1 MPPYRHRA
9 GTTKGAEMDMTEAD
23 RAKLAELQRGI
34 DESSPAYLDAA
45 RLVAHAALAFQGEPI
60 RQMLVD
66 ELQHRYDARG
76 YRLANAALDAIRM
89 CEPGGAMS
97 AEERL
102 SRVQWTLYR
111 AIRDTA
117 ADMAHDLRGDR
128 DPACAVLGIEIEAD
142 EGDME
147 TYDDRGEPVSIG
159 RM

>member
-1 MPPYRHRA
+1 
-9 GTTKGAEMDMTEAD
+9 MDMTEAD
-23 RAKLAELQRGI
+23 RAKLDELRRGI
-34 DESSPAYLDAA
+34 DESRPAYLDAA

-60 RQMLVD
+60 REALIADMLISYD
-66 ELQHRYDARG
+66 GRGHR
-76 YRLANAALDAIRM
+76 LCNAVLDAIRM

-159 RM
+159 RL

>member
-1 MPPYRHRA
+1 
-9 GTTKGAEMDMTEAD
+9 MDMTEAD
-23 RAKLAELQRGI
+23 RAKLDELRRGI
-34 DESSPAYLDAA
+34 DESRPAYLDAA

-60 RQMLVD
+60 REALIADMLISYD
-66 ELQHRYDARG
+66 GRGHR
-76 YRLANAALDAIRM
+76 LCNAVLDAIRM

>member
-1 MPPYRHRA
+1 
-9 GTTKGAEMDMTEAD
+9 MDMTEAD
-23 RAKLAELQRGI
+23 RAKLDELRRGI
-34 DESSPAYLDAA
+34 DESRPAYLDAA

-60 RQMLVD
+60 REALIADMLISYD
-66 ELQHRYDARG
+66 GRGHR
-76 YRLANAALDAIRM
+76 LCNAVLDAIRM

-117 ADMAHDLRGDR
+117 ADMAHDMKGDR

>member
-1 MPPYRHRA
+1 
-9 GTTKGAEMDMTEAD
+9 MDMTEAD
-23 RAKLAELQRGI
+23 RAKLDELRRGI
-34 DESSPAYLDAA
+34 DESRPAYLDAA

-60 RQMLVD
+60 REALIADMLISYD
-66 ELQHRYDARG
+66 GRGHRLY
-76 YRLANAALDAIRM
+76 NAVLDAIRM

>member
-1 MPPYRHRA
+1 
-9 GTTKGAEMDMTEAD
+9 MDMTEAD
-23 RAKLAELQRGI
+23 RLKLDELRRGI
-34 DESSPAYLDAA
+34 DESRPAYIDAA
-45 RLVAHAALAFQGEPI
+45 KLVAHAALAFQGEPI
-60 RQMLVD
+60 REALIADMLISYD
-66 ELQHRYDARG
+66 GRGHR
-76 YRLANAALDAIRM
+76 LCNAVLDAIRM

-117 ADMAHDLRGDR
+117 ADMAHDLKGDR
-128 DPACAVLGIEIEAD
+128 DPACAALGIEIEAD

-159 RM
+159 RL

>member
-1 MPPYRHRA
+1 
-9 GTTKGAEMDMTEAD
+9 MDMTEAD

-34 DESSPAYLDAA
+34 DESRPAYLDAA
-45 RLVAHAALAFQGEPI
+45 KLVAHAALAFQGEPI
-60 RQMLVD
+60 REALIADMLISYD
-66 ELQHRYDARG
+66 GRGHR
-76 YRLANAALDAIRM
+76 LCNAVLDAIRM

-97 AEERL
+97 TEERL

>member
-1 MPPYRHRA
+1 
-9 GTTKGAEMDMTEAD
+9 MDMTEAD

-60 RQMLVD
+60 REALIADMLISYD
-66 ELQHRYDARG
+66 GRGHR
-76 YRLANAALDAIRM
+76 LCNAVLDAIRM

>member
-1 MPPYRHRA
+1 
-9 GTTKGAEMDMTEAD
+9 MDMTEAD

-34 DESSPAYLDAA
+34 DESRPAYIDAA
-45 RLVAHAALAFQGEPI
+45 KLVAHAALAFQGEPI
-60 RQMLVD
+60 REALIADMLISYD
-66 ELQHRYDARG
+66 GRGHR
-76 YRLANAALDAIRM
+76 LCNAVLDAIRM

-111 AIRDTA
+111 AICDTA

>member
-1 MPPYRHRA
+1 
-9 GTTKGAEMDMTEAD
+9 MDMTEAD

-159 RM
+159 RL

>member
-1 MPPYRHRA
+1 
-9 GTTKGAEMDMTEAD
+9 MDMTEAD
-23 RAKLAELQRGI
+23 RLKLDELRRGI
-34 DESSPAYLDAA
+34 DESKPAYIDAA
-45 RLVAHAALAFQGEPI
+45 KLVAHCALAFQGEPI
-60 RQMLVD
+60 REALIADMLISYD
-66 ELQHRYDARG
+66 GRGHR
-76 YRLANAALDAIRM
+76 LCNAVLDAIRM

-117 ADMAHDLRGDR
+117 ADMAHDLKGDR
-128 DPACAVLGIEIEAD
+128 DPACAALGIEIEAD

>member
-1 MPPYRHRA
+1 
-9 GTTKGAEMDMTEAD
+9 MDMTEED

-34 DESSPAYLDAA
+34 DESKPAYLDAA
-45 RLVAHAALAFQGEPI
+45 KLVAHCALAFQGEPI
-60 RQMLVD
+60 REALIADMLISYD
-66 ELQHRYDARG
+66 GRGHR
-76 YRLANAALDAIRM
+76 LCNAVLDAIRM

-128 DPACAVLGIEIEAD
+128 DPACAVLRIEIEAD

>member
-1 MPPYRHRA
+1 
-9 GTTKGAEMDMTEAD
+9 MDMTEAD
-23 RAKLAELQRGI
+23 RAKLADLQRGI
-34 DESSPAYLDAA
+34 DESRPEYIDAA
-45 RLVAHAALAFQGEPI
+45 KLVAHCALAFQGEPI
-60 RQMLVD
+60 RERLIADMLYD
-66 ELQHRYDARG
+66 GHRYQ
-76 YRLANAALDAIRM
+76 LCNAVLDAIRM
-89 CEPGGAMS
+89 CEPGGSLS

-117 ADMAHDLRGDR
+117 ADMAHDLKGDR
-128 DPACAVLGIEIEAD
+128 DPMCAVIGIEIEQD

>member
-1 MPPYRHRA
+1 
-9 GTTKGAEMDMTEAD
+9 MDMTEAD

-34 DESSPAYLDAA
+34 DESRPEYLDAA
-45 RLVAHAALAFQGEPI
+45 KLVAHCALAFQGESVRESLI
-60 RQMLVD
+60 ADMLLRHD
-66 ELQHRYDARG
+66 GRGHR
-76 YRLANAALDAIRM
+76 LCNAVLDAIRM
-89 CEPGGAMS
+89 CEPGGSLS

-117 ADMAHDLRGDR
+117 AEMAHDLRGDR
-128 DPACAVLGIEIEAD
+128 DPACAALGIEIEQD

-159 RM
+159 RL

>member
-1 MPPYRHRA
+1 
-9 GTTKGAEMDMTEAD
+9 MDITEAD

-34 DESSPAYLDAA
+34 DESRPAYLDAA

-60 RQMLVD
+60 REALIADMLISYD
-66 ELQHRYDARG
+66 GRGHR
-76 YRLANAALDAIRM
+76 LCNAVLDAIRM

>member
-1 MPPYRHRA
+1 
-9 GTTKGAEMDMTEAD
+9 MDMTEAD

-34 DESSPAYLDAA
+34 DESTPAYLDAA
-45 RLVAHAALAFQGEPI
+45 KLVAHCALAFQGEPVREALI
-60 RQMLVD
+60 ADML
-66 ELQHRYDARG
+66 LRYDGREP
-76 YRLANAALDAIRM
+76 RLCDAVLDAIRM
-89 CEPGGAMS
+89 CVPGGAMS

-117 ADMAHDLRGDR
+117 ADMAHDMKGDR
-128 DPACAVLGIEIEAD
+128 DPACAVIGIEIDAD

-159 RM
+159 RL

>member
-1 MPPYRHRA
+1 
-9 GTTKGAEMDMTEAD
+9 MDMTEAD

-34 DESSPAYLDAA
+34 DESKPAYIDAA
-45 RLVAHAALAFQGEPI
+45 KLVAHCALAAADDPI
-60 RQMLVD
+60 RQMLAD

-89 CEPGGAMS
+89 CEPGGSLS

-142 EGDME
+142 EGDMQN
-147 TYDDRGEPVSIG
+147 YDDRGEPVSIG
-159 RM
+159 RL

>member
-1 MPPYRHRA
+1 
-9 GTTKGAEMDMTEAD
+9 MDMTEAD
-23 RAKLAELQRGI
+23 RAKLDELRRGI
-34 DESSPAYLDAA
+34 DESRPAYLDAA

-60 RQMLVD
+60 REALIADMLISYD
-66 ELQHRYDARG
+66 GRGHR
-76 YRLANAALDAIRM
+76 LCNAALDAIRM

>member
-1 MPPYRHRA
+1 
-9 GTTKGAEMDMTEAD
+9 MDMTEAD

-45 RLVAHAALAFQGEPI
+45 KLVAHAALAFQGEPI
-60 RQMLVD
+60 RERLITDMLYD
-66 ELQHRYDARG
+66 GRGHR
-76 YRLANAALDAIRM
+76 LCNAVLDAIRM

-117 ADMAHDLRGDR
+117 ADMAHDLKGDR

-159 RM
+159 RL